1 MQPGPVHNDATV
13 TSDQGDGNPDDNSSG
28 WSTAVGPAPAVGVTK
43 AVRVLA
49 GPKLQYTIDVE
60 NLGPTTAYGVVAKDI
75 LDDPRWT
82 LISAETTKG
91 TCNFQVICNIGT
103 LTVGEK
109 ETVTITLGVFVTEP
123 IHNDVEVTWFGGGVE
138 HAGVTSPGLPR
149 LAVSKMHQGNFT
161 RGGTGTYFVAVSNI
175 GSGPSTD
182 PIVVVDTLP
191 VGMSFVSGSGD
202 GFACSAV
209 VRIVTCTR
217 TAPLD
222 AGRSA
227 NFAINVQVAADA
239 PPR

>member
-1 MQPGPVHNDATV
+1 MSRTNVLVNDTMPAGLVVVSTNPAAPACQGNVTVVCNLGTLQVGQIGVATIVARAVQPGPVHNDATV

-138 HAGVTSPGLPR
+138 HAG
-149 LAVSKMHQGNFT
+149 
-161 RGGTGTYFVAVSNI
+161 
-175 GSGPSTD
+175 
-182 PIVVVDTLP
+182 
-191 VGMSFVSGSGD
+191 
-202 GFACSAV
+202 
-209 VRIVTCTR
+209 
-217 TAPLD
+217 
-222 AGRSA
+222 
-227 NFAINVQVAADA
+227 
-239 PPR
+239 